1 MPSVPPPDSSDLDAP
16 AAFIASIAAGDDTDP
31 LEALRQVI
39 ADEEAAG
46 DTDTDESGN

>member
-1 MPSVPPPDSSDLDAP
+1 MTRIPR
-16 AAFIASIAAGDDTDP
+16 
-31 LEALRQVI
+31 EALRQVI